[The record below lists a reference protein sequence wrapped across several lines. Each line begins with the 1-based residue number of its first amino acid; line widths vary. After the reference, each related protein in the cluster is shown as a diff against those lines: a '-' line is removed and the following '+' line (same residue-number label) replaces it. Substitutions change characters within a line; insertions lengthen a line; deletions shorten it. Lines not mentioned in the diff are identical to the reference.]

1 MFLIDDLL
9 LRLFGIS
16 LKPFDMIWLLELT
29 RNYALKEKYDL
40 KKINDQIKENRLFF
54 EINEINEAEYEKNN
68 ELLLKE
74 REVAEHV
81 MANLSNDMRIQE
93 L

>member
-29 RNYALKEKYDL
+29 RNYALREKYDL